1 MNDDLALK
9 IRYWVHEF
17 TEKLAGGLGTIVEHG
32 TMYGEESEIGHK
44 LCLKS
49 QCYVIDTDPGLYPSE
64 ASFVIPACFADPVFV
79 GGKLGLCFEADGSCE
94 VFNVTETLNQEFPTA
109 SPVPKVELDVDD
121 TVIVVETVTETV
133 TVNVLTPTAAPRP
146 SKDEDSTG
154 LVILIVVMAVAVIG
168 GGVGFIVWKKQNYK
182 VSFKYTKTGSV
193 KVGPSAMETVPDEV
207 LKREV
212 TRRRRSC
219 DDVGVWN

>member
-1 MNDDLALK
+1 
-9 IRYWVHEF
+9 
-17 TEKLAGGLGTIVEHG
+17 
-32 TMYGEESEIGHK
+32 
-44 LCLKS
+44 
-49 QCYVIDTDPGLYPSE
+49 VI
-64 ASFVIPACFADPVFV
+64 I
-79 GGKLGLCFEADGSCE
+79 
-94 VFNVTETLNQEFPTA
+94 
-109 SPVPKVELDVDD
+109 
-121 TVIVVETVTETV
+121 VETVTETV

-168 GGVGFIVWKKQNYK
+168 GSVGFIVWKKQNDK

-212 TRRRRSC
+212 TRRRSSC